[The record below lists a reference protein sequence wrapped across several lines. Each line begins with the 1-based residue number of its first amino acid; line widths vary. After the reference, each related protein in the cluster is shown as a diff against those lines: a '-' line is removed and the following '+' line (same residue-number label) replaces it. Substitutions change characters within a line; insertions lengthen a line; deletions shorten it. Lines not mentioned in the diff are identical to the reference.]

1 MELHLIKGY
10 RNRFKFNS
18 PLMARRHW
26 VDTDNASM
34 FAHTNKGVEAD
45 YLLDDYLFFSR
56 RQSIKTEAMHRLN
69 SLANLPVIF
78 SQDK

>member
-1 MELHLIKGY
+1 
-10 RNRFKFNS
+10 
-18 PLMARRHW
+18 MARRHW

-56 RQSIKTEAMHRLN
+56 RQSIKTDKCNRLN